1 MREYNMKHN
10 LLHIISS
17 LLFGVLLIC
26 CTQEDDEANNGS
38 LNLNLSTDYSITTET
53 KAQTK
58 AQTEGPTVNDFM
70 IAVYDEKGS
79 NVIRKWETVASMPD
93 APQFPA
99 ASYLLKASYGTQHTG
114 AFETPYYEGVAPF
127 VITRRNTSN
136 VQVVCR
142 IANTKV
148 TLEYADGFK
157 QYFKDWTAK
166 VASTGDS
173 LLFTKDETRAAYF
186 EPGQVGVNL
195 TLTRQNGKTL
205 QYEPPVI
212 HTEGGKHYRVRLD
225 VTSGGAGGVNLIIR
239 FDKETEEKPIYIDI
253 SGDSPIIVAAPFI
266 TPIGFSNGVP
276 VAVAEGASAGK
287 IYTLINARGKI
298 KSCILRTQSSG
309 LKEQGWPETID
320 LANTEADVSK
330 LKGITFTKDIK
341 GTQMA
346 EIDFTN
352 LIPLLPAS
360 SQTSLSHTFSIE
372 VTDETDHKNEEFAL
386 LLQTTVPGFKLLDLE
401 DVDTSNG
408 IAQIRF
414 EMTSGDPSKMKMET
428 KNDYGIWSG
437 LEWKEIPKLTNVVN
451 VYKGV
456 VNIKVDDKKEVR
468 LNYNNGARISNS
480 SFLYGGNF
488 SFELE
493 MADGKAADVTNPYVW
508 ATKAYVKVKADYINP
523 YKLSFRKEGEAD
535 DLTIEIQMDNSILIK
550 NLDAGA
556 LNTIIAVVKDGRAQ
570 SKPLKIK
577 TEDALQ
583 LPNSGFENWD
593 VENTISN
600 VTLGGKSVWAGLIN
614 GTWYYE
620 PADKINVISRKPQG
634 WATTNKKTA
643 AALSLNLNSW
653 YVVPTVTNLKN
664 TSVACVRNVAW
675 DYVGEVVKDNT
686 DAKRALSVDRALRG
700 TPIVPHIKQKSI
712 GRLFLGDY
720 SCSHDN
726 VIGGI
731 VNEDYKEGLNFGCR
745 PTHIEANYV
754 YNSVG
759 EDKAIINVQLKDEN
773 DIIVGKCILHLQNQ
787 GSDYKSLSGKIEYI
801 QNKKVQKI
809 CVMIAA
815 SSLSDESKISTK
827 ANSDYSSNNQIKN
840 KNFYENAL
848 TSTGSEL
855 YIDDLKLIYE

>member
-1 MREYNMKHN
+1 M
-10 LLHIISS
+10 LL
-17 LLFGVLLIC
+17 GVLLIS
-26 CTQEDDEANNGS
+26 CTPEDENANSGS
-38 LNLNLSTDYSITTET
+38 LNVKLSTDYSITTET

-58 AQTEGPTVNDFM
+58 AQTVGPTVNDFM

-114 AFETPYYEGVAPF
+114 AFETPYYEGATPF

-142 IANTKV
+142 IANTKL
-148 TLEYADGFK
+148 TLEYSDGFK

-173 LLFTKDETRAAYF
+173 LTIAKDETRAAFF
-186 EPGQVGVNL
+186 EPGQIGLNL
-195 TLTRQNGKTL
+195 TMTRQNGKTL

-414 EMTSGDPSKMKMET
+414 EMTNGDPSKMKMET

-437 LEWKEIPKLTNVVN
+437 LEWKEIPKLTDVVN

-493 MADGKAADVTNPYVW
+493 MVDGKAADMTNPYVW

-535 DLTIEIQMDNSILIK
+535 DLDIEIQMDNSILIK

-556 LNTIIAVVKDGRAQ
+556 LNTIIAVVKDGRSQ

-583 LPNSGFENWD
+583 LPNPGFEDWTTMY
-593 VENTISN
+593 TIDNISI
-600 VTLGGKSVWAGLIN
+600 GGKRVCL
-614 GTWYYE
+614 YE
-620 PADKINVISRKPQG
+620 
-634 WATTNKKTA
+634 NKFNPKTA
-643 AALSLNLNSW
+643 SGNAF
-653 YVVPTVTNLKN
+653 T
-664 TSVACVRNVAW
+664 
-675 DYVGEVVKDNT
+675 
-686 DAKRALSVDRALRG
+686 
-700 TPIVPHIKQKSI
+700 
-712 GRLFLGDY
+712 
-720 SCSHDN
+720 
-726 VIGGI
+726 
-731 VNEDYKEGLNFGCR
+731 
-745 PTHIEANYV
+745 
-754 YNSVG
+754 
-759 EDKAIINVQLKDEN
+759 
-773 DIIVGKCILHLQNQ
+773 
-787 GSDYKSLSGKIEYI
+787 KSLSNTSPTYWLNSNAQTMPDSVVNRNTWYI
-801 QNKKVQKI
+801 VPS
-809 CVMIAA
+809 C
-815 SSLSDESKISTK
+815 SSRPGHSGYCAFIRNVSWDDSGELVADNIPSFTIFLAKGAK
-827 ANSDYSSNNQIKN
+827 GAPQVPQIKN
-840 KNFYENAL
+840 KSIGKLYLGNNQNEGYDCSNRPSGLFGSFKYVPRGDEKGKVIITLKNNDTDIAKGEYVFDNSASFTPFTVNL
-848 TSTGSEL
+848 DYTNKLLKATKIYIMFVATYNKTEQEIITNPNTTYANSKFDSKDTNDIEMTSTGSEL